1 MMRKIVV
8 CLTMFALGSVFT
20 GCDKDGGGV
29 SGPVSGGDNTVVDVV
44 PDSNKVVDVPDDNK
58 VGGASFK
65 VVEVNAQPLLAPNGA
80 EPALTAAA
88 TGANDFAFRLGA
100 KLAKGASGQNFV
112 FSPYSV
118 WMPLAAL
125 VNATDA
131 TRQGALLT
139 ALGAL
144 GVSQEDLNR
153 AASRMLY
160 SLTRSQWQQYQDRY
174 HNPLKIANAIFVD
187 NKVTLRQD
195 FAQVFMDFYRGS
207 SINVDFWSRDA
218 VDAVN
223 NWASENTE
231 GLITKVVDRF
241 DSSTVAAIANAIYFS
256 DKWSAEFDPAKTKEG
271 DFHGPKGDLRAFYML
286 RDGMLS
292 NYYEDNRAQ
301 AVSLSF
307 AQGGGMCVILPK
319 TDAGR
324 VEALYSSMTTGS
336 FAEIRKNS
344 VLAEGKLLL
353 PRFSI
358 DNDVKGLMEGL
369 EALGVPLFDD
379 NGPITKLIEEETRL
393 AVTSVSQKAV
403 IKVDEKGTT
412 AAAVTVMAVG
422 ATSIPQPEKKVE
434 MICDRPFMFVL
445 YDRTYDGGDQILFTG
460 IVNKP

>member
-1 MMRKIVV
+1 MMRKIAV
-8 CLTMFALGSVFT
+8 CLTVFALGSAFM
-20 GCDKDGGGV
+20 GCDKGGGGV
-29 SGPVSGGDNTVVDVV
+29 SGPVSGGDNTVVDVP
-44 PDSNKVVDVPDDNK
+44 PDSNKVVDVPGDNK

-65 VVEVNAQPLLAPNGA
+65 VVEVNAQPLLAPSGA

-100 KLAKGASGQNFV
+100 ELAKSASGQNFV

-131 TRQGALLT
+131 TRQGALLA
-139 ALGAL
+139 ALGAV

-160 SLTRSQWQQYQDRY
+160 SLTKSQWRQYEDHY
-174 HNPLKIANAIFVD
+174 HNPLRIANAVFVD

-231 GLITKVVDRF
+231 GLITKVIERF

-256 DKWSAEFDPAKTKEG
+256 DKWSAEFDSTKTKEG

-286 RDGMLS
+286 KS
-292 NYYEDNRAQ
+292 FFNYYEDDKAQ

-307 AQGGGMCVILPK
+307 TQGGGMCVILPK
-319 TDAGR
+319 TDAGG

-336 FAEIRKNS
+336 FAEIRKNW

-369 EALGVPLFDD
+369 EALGVPLFDE
-379 NGPITKLIEEETRL
+379 NGPITKLIEEEIRL

-412 AAAVTVMAVG
+412 AAAVTVMG
-422 ATSIPQPEKKVE
+422 MYGTSAPQPQKKVE

-445 YDRTYDGGDQILFTG
+445 YDHTYDGGDQILFTG

>member
-1 MMRKIVV
+1 MIRKIAV
-8 CLTMFALGSVFT
+8 CLTMFALGSVFM
-20 GCDKDGGGV
+20 GCNDKGGI
-29 SGPVSGGDNTVVDVV
+29 SGPPVNDD
-44 PDSNKVVDVPDDNK
+44 NKVIDVPGDNK

-65 VVEVNAQPLLAPNGA
+65 VVEVNAQPLLAPSGA
-80 EPALTAAA
+80 EPSLTAAA

-100 KLAKGASGQNFV
+100 ELAKSASGQNFV

-125 VNATDA
+125 VNATDD
-131 TRQGALLT
+131 TRKGALLT
-139 ALGAL
+139 ALGAS
-144 GVSQEDLNR
+144 GVSQDDINR

-160 SLTRSQWQQYQDRY
+160 SLTRSYQLQYQYMDHY
-174 HNPLKIANAIFVD
+174 NPLKIANAIFVD
-187 NKVTLRQD
+187 NKVTLRQN

-207 SINVDFWSRDA
+207 SINVDFLSHDA

-231 GLITKVVDRF
+231 GLITKVIEKF
-241 DSSTVAAIANAIYFS
+241 EENTVAAIANAIYFS
-256 DKWSAEFDPAKTKEG
+256 DKWEAEFDPAKTKEG
-271 DFHGPKGDLRAFYML
+271 AFHAPTGDSRASYML
-286 RDGMLS
+286 RDGMLF
-292 NYYEDNRAQ
+292 NYYEDYKAQ
-301 AVSLSF
+301 AVSLRF
-307 AQGGGMCVILPK
+307 GQGGGMCVILPK

-324 VEALYSSMTTGS
+324 VEDFYSSMTTGS

-358 DNDVKGLMEGL
+358 DNDVNGLMEGL
-369 EALGVPLFDD
+369 KALGVPLFDP
-379 NGPITKLIEEETRL
+379 NMGPITKLIEEDIRL
-393 AVTSVSQKAV
+393 AVSSVVQTAV

-412 AAAVTVMAVG
+412 AAAVTVMGIAG
-422 ATSIPQPEKKVE
+422 TSVPQPRKKVE

-445 YDRTYDGGDQILFTG
+445 YDHTFDGGDQILFTG